1 MPEMLCRLISMMEV
15 DDRQRERQREKGKEH
30 DMWNS
35 KTQEADSVL
44 TVSIMIR
51 LTNKP
56 NKHDRA
62 DSHTLYYYNYIQL

>member
-1 MPEMLCRLISMMEV
+1 MPEMIFRFVSMMEV

-51 LTNKP
+51 
-56 NKHDRA
+56 
-62 DSHTLYYYNYIQL
+62 